1 MLQVAEY
8 WFGWVRLTAHNA
20 THLQGEFVEAGAGE
34 DEPIHPNPKQTTTV
48 LYQLGTADAGAG
60 GAVLDDFLVL
70 QPPPRALERHVAGGW
85 EL

>member
-34 DEPIHPNPKQTTTV
+34 DEPIHPNPKQTTT
-48 LYQLGTADAGAG
+48 LGEFSLPTGYG
-60 GAVLDDFLVL
+60 
-70 QPPPRALERHVAGGW
+70 
-85 EL
+85 